1 MIMIKP
7 KIIESLK
14 GYSLKQFQRDRIAGL
29 IVAIIALLG
38 GSRVQIGG
46 PAGAFVVII
55 FGIVASYGY
64 N

>member
-1 MIMIKP
+1 MIKP

-14 GYSLKQFQRDRIAGL
+14 SYSLKQFQRGSIAGL

-46 PAGAFVVII
+46 PVGAFVVII
-55 FGIVASYGY
+55 LGIVASYGY